1 MALIDLIF
9 SNASSSRLEPRGLV
23 ALGKFQFGVDS
34 IPYQTIDQDTPYEW
48 AEIPL
53 MGADPALQF
62 TGNGVVTISM
72 GGVFYPTVA
81 GGYAQ
86 MPKLKA
92 EANKGKP
99 LSMVDSNGNSL
110 GEWVIANI
118 SENHAKLRDDGSPR
132 RIDFTIT
139 LKRYKR

>member
-1 MALIDLIF
+1 MALLDLIF
-9 SNASSSRLEPRGLV
+9 SSVSSSKVQPLGLV

-48 AEIPL
+48 ADVPL
-53 MGADPALQF
+53 IGGDPALQF
-62 TGNGVVTISM
+62 IGKGVVTISM
-72 GGVFYPTVA
+72 GGVFYPELR

-86 MPKLKA
+86 MPALKA
-92 EANKGKP
+92 EAEKGKP
-99 LSMVDSNGNSL
+99 LSMVDGRGNSL
-110 GEWVIANI
+110 GQWVIAGI
-118 SENHAKLRDDGSPR
+118 SETHDKHSGDGLPR